1 MRICSLLPGATEVVA
16 ALGAAGELVGISH
29 ECDYPPDVRHAPVLV
44 RPVLDSDRSSS
55 PDIDQQVRQAAKTG
69 QAHYHLDQALL
80 AQAAPDLVITQDLC
94 HVCAITPDQLHEAMR
109 HLPTAP
115 RLLTLNPGSLEE
127 VLNDVERIGQA
138 IGRLQAGHDLAVRL
152 RARLET
158 VRLEVSRSGQPRPKV
173 VCLEWL
179 EPLYVGGH
187 WVPEMVARAG
197 GRDMLGT
204 AGARS
209 VQVTWEQVLEAAPD
223 VLLLMPCSFSAERTL
238 REVGLVTSRPG
249 WDRLPALRQGR
260 VFAVDSSSFFSRPSP
275 RLVEGV
281 ELLAALFYPARV
293 GDRLPAGVHRVASP
307 ASAA

>member
-1 MRICSLLPGATEVVA
+1 VRICSLLPGATEVVA

-55 PDIDQQVRQAAKTG
+55 PDIDRQVRQAAKTG
-69 QAHYHLDQALL
+69 QALYRLDQALW
-80 AQAAPDLVITQDLC
+80 AEAAPDLVITQDLC

-109 HLPTAP
+109 RLPTAP
-115 RLLTLNPGSLEE
+115 RLLTLNPGSLED
-127 VLNDVERIGQA
+127 VLYDAERIGQA
-138 IGRLQAGHDLAVRL
+138 IGRPQAGHDLAARL

-158 VRLEVSRSGQPRPKV
+158 VRAQVSRSGQPRPKV

-238 REVGLVTSRPG
+238 REVGLVTGRPG
-249 WDRLPALRQGR
+249 WDRLAALRHGR
-260 VFAVDSSSFFSRPSP
+260 VYTVDSSSFFSRPSP

-281 ELLAALFYPARV
+281 ELMADLFYPALF
-293 GDRLPAGVHRVASP
+293 GDRLPAGVHRIASP